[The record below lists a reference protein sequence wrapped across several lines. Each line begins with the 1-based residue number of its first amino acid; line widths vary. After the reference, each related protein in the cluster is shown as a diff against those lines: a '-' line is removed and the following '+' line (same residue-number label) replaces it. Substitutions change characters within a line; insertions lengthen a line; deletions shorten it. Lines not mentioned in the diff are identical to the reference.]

1 MLENTILGFL
11 TLTSAMKVFAWEIP
25 CVVRKIAVGSPVAI
39 VCEEKF
45 AQVLLERLVLIL
57 LTREWEPTLLS
68 REMLLLGSFLGA
80 WRLIGFCFLFRLRL
94 IYTD

>member
-11 TLTSAMKVFAWEIP
+11 ALASAMKVFAWEIP

-57 LTREWEPTLLS
+57 LT
-68 REMLLLGSFLGA
+68 
-80 WRLIGFCFLFRLRL
+80 
-94 IYTD
+94 